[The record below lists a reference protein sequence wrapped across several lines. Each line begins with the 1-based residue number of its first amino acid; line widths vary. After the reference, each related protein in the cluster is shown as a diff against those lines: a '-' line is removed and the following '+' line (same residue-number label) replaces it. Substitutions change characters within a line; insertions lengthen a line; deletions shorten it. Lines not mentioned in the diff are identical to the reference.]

1 MIAGSCH
8 CGVVSWTFEGTPK
21 SATSCTCTVCRRYA
35 VLWAYGYEGENIK
48 VSGRTRT
55 YAREEKNIGF
65 HFCEICGC
73 MAYHRDLNADKDGR
87 REIAVN
93 LRLAEPE
100 DVAAI
105 PIRRFDGL
113 TTWKDMP
120 DRGEHVRDLWS

>member
-1 MIAGSCH
+1 MVSGTCH
-8 CGVVSWTFEGTPK
+8 CGAVSWTFEGMPK

-35 VLWAYGYEGENIK
+35 VLWAYGHEGENIK
-48 VSGRTRT
+48 VLGPTKAYIRM
-55 YAREEKNIGF
+55 EKNIGF
-65 HFCEICGC
+65 HFCETCGC
-73 MAYHRDLNADKDGR
+73 IAYFLDVEPDKNGR
-87 REIAVN
+87 REIGVN

-113 TTWKDMP
+113 TAWKDMP